1 MHKESQ
7 DEKEINDRFI
17 NYFINKTEE
26 YEKES
31 AQNDY
36 PFISPLPNCL
46 TRAQSSPNEEEDNE
60 MPNLELTLIPYEQ
73 SLLKN
78 TITLKI
84 FNVIYPGKYSVFT
97 RIENDLSYL
106 LKEEEMLCQRKR
118 YNIRRKRRE
127 NNDNI
132 RKKIK
137 RGFFN
142 KGLIHKLNMILKN
155 QNINSYFEIFQQH
168 FVGNVTKRTN
178 NQLMN
183 MTLEEIFEK
192 KELYQESE
200 LKSYKH
206 NFNLVK
212 SIEIQENKE
221 LKNILNKKLYLIFE
235 EYINSKEFLIDEINR
250 LKNKKMDNEYIE
262 KYKYLTKHFIEFAM
276 EN

>member
-17 NYFINKTEE
+17 NYFINKTKE

-84 FNVIYPGKYSVFT
+84 FDVIYPDKYSVFT

-206 NFNLVK
+206 NLNLVK

-221 LKNILNKKLYLIFE
+221 IKNILNKKLYLIFE

-250 LKNKKMDNEYIE
+250 LKNKKMDNEYI
-262 KYKYLTKHFIEFAM
+262 KRYIYLTKHFIEFAM
-276 EN
+276 DN

>member
-84 FNVIYPGKYSVFT
+84 FDVIYPDKYSVFT
-97 RIENDLSYL
+97 KIENDLSYL

-250 LKNKKMDNEYIE
+250 LKNKKMDNEYI
-262 KYKYLTKHFIEFAM
+262 KRYIYLTKHFIEFAFD
-276 EN
+276 N

>member
-46 TRAQSSPNEEEDNE
+46 TRAQSSPNEEEDNK

-84 FNVIYPGKYSVFT
+84 FDVIYPDKYSVFT

-200 LKSYKH
+200 LKNYEH
-206 NFNLVK
+206 NLNLVK

-221 LKNILNKKLYLIFE
+221 IKNILNKKLYLIFE

-250 LKNKKMDNEYIE
+250 LKIKKMDNEYIQR
-262 KYKYLTKHFIEFAM
+262 YIYLTKHFIEFAM
-276 EN
+276 DN

>member
-84 FNVIYPGKYSVFT
+84 FDVIYPGKYSVFT

-168 FVGNVTKRTN
+168 FVGDVTKRTN

-250 LKNKKMDNEYIE
+250 LKNKKMDNGYIQR
-262 KYKYLTKHFIEFAM
+262 YIYLTKHFIEFAFD
-276 EN
+276 N

>member
-84 FNVIYPGKYSVFT
+84 FDVIYPGKYSVFT

-200 LKSYKH
+200 LKTYKH
-206 NFNLVK
+206 NLNLVK

-221 LKNILNKKLYLIFE
+221 IKNILNKKLYLIFE

-250 LKNKKMDNEYIE
+250 LKNKKMDNEYI
-262 KYKYLTKHFIEFAM
+262 KRYIYLTKHFIEFAFD
-276 EN
+276 N

>member
-1 MHKESQ
+1 MQKESQ
-7 DEKEINDRFI
+7 DEKEINDRFV

-84 FNVIYPGKYSVFT
+84 FDVIYPGKYSVFT

-168 FVGNVTKRTN
+168 FVGDVTKRTN

-250 LKNKKMDNEYIE
+250 LKNKKMDNGYIQR
-262 KYKYLTKHFIEFAM
+262 YIYLTKHFIEFAFD
-276 EN
+276 N

>member
-84 FNVIYPGKYSVFT
+84 FDVIYPDKYSVFT

-168 FVGNVTKRTN
+168 FVGDVTKRTN

-206 NFNLVK
+206 NLNLVK

-221 LKNILNKKLYLIFE
+221 IKNILNKKLYLIFE

-250 LKNKKMDNEYIE
+250 LKNKKMDNGYIQR
-262 KYKYLTKHFIEFAM
+262 YIYLTKHFIEFAFD
-276 EN
+276 N

>member
-7 DEKEINDRFI
+7 DEKEINDRFV

-84 FNVIYPGKYSVFT
+84 FDVIYPDKYSVFT
-97 RIENDLSYL
+97 RIENNLSYL

-250 LKNKKMDNEYIE
+250 LKNKKMDNEYI
-262 KYKYLTKHFIEFAM
+262 KRYIYLTKHFIEFAM
-276 EN
+276 DN

>member
-84 FNVIYPGKYSVFT
+84 FDVIYPDKYSVFT

-200 LKSYKH
+200 LKTYKH
-206 NFNLVK
+206 NLNLVK

-221 LKNILNKKLYLIFE
+221 IKNILNKKLYLIFE

-250 LKNKKMDNEYIE
+250 LKNKKMDNEYI
-262 KYKYLTKHFIEFAM
+262 KRYIYLTKHFIEFAM
-276 EN
+276 DN

>member
-7 DEKEINDRFI
+7 DEKEINDRFV

-84 FNVIYPGKYSVFT
+84 FDVIYPGKYSVFT

-168 FVGNVTKRTN
+168 FVGDVTKRTN

-250 LKNKKMDNEYIE
+250 LKNKKMDNGYIQR
-262 KYKYLTKHFIEFAM
+262 YIYLTKHFIEFAFD
-276 EN
+276 N

>member
-84 FNVIYPGKYSVFT
+84 FDVIYPDKYSVFT

-200 LKSYKH
+200 LKTYKH
-206 NFNLVK
+206 NLNLVK

-250 LKNKKMDNEYIE
+250 LKNKKMDNGYIQR
-262 KYKYLTKHFIEFAM
+262 YIYLTKHFIEFAFD
-276 EN
+276 N

>member
-17 NYFINKTEE
+17 NYFINITEE

-60 MPNLELTLIPYEQ
+60 LPNLELTLIPYEQ

-84 FNVIYPGKYSVFT
+84 FDVVYPGKYSVFT

-206 NFNLVK
+206 NLNLVK

-221 LKNILNKKLYLIFE
+221 IKNILNKKLYLIFE

-250 LKNKKMDNEYIE
+250 LKNKKMDNGYIQR
-262 KYKYLTKHFIEFAM
+262 YIYLTKHFIEFAFD
-276 EN
+276 N

>member
-84 FNVIYPGKYSVFT
+84 FDVIYPDKYSVFT
-97 RIENDLSYL
+97 RIENNLSYL

-168 FVGNVTKRTN
+168 FVGDVTKRTN

-200 LKSYKH
+200 LKNYKH
-206 NFNLVK
+206 NINLVK

-221 LKNILNKKLYLIFE
+221 IKNILNKKLYLIFE

-250 LKNKKMDNEYIE
+250 LKNKKMDNEYI
-262 KYKYLTKHFIEFAM
+262 KRYIYLTKHFIELAM
-276 EN
+276 DN

>member
-7 DEKEINDRFI
+7 DEKEINERFV

-84 FNVIYPGKYSVFT
+84 FDVIYPDKYSVFT

-168 FVGNVTKRTN
+168 FVGDVTKRTN

-200 LKSYKH
+200 LKNYEH
-206 NFNLVK
+206 NLNLVK

-221 LKNILNKKLYLIFE
+221 IKNILNKKLYLIFE

-250 LKNKKMDNEYIE
+250 LKNKKMDNGYIQR
-262 KYKYLTKHFIEFAM
+262 YIYLTKHFIEFAFD
-276 EN
+276 N

>member
-7 DEKEINDRFI
+7 DEKEINERFI

-84 FNVIYPGKYSVFT
+84 FDVIYPGKYSVFT

-168 FVGNVTKRTN
+168 FVGDVTKRTN

-221 LKNILNKKLYLIFE
+221 IKNILNKKLYLIFE

-250 LKNKKMDNEYIE
+250 LKNKKMDNGYIQR
-262 KYKYLTKHFIEFAM
+262 YIYLTKHFIEFAFD
-276 EN
+276 N

>member
-7 DEKEINDRFI
+7 DEKEINDRFV

-84 FNVIYPGKYSVFT
+84 FDVIYPDKYSVFT

-168 FVGNVTKRTN
+168 FVGDVTKRTN

-221 LKNILNKKLYLIFE
+221 IKNILNKKLYLIFE

-250 LKNKKMDNEYIE
+250 LKNKKMDNGYIQR
-262 KYKYLTKHFIEFAM
+262 YIYLTKHFIEFAFD
-276 EN
+276 N

>member
-7 DEKEINDRFI
+7 DEKEINERFI

-84 FNVIYPGKYSVFT
+84 FDVIYPDKYSVFT

-168 FVGNVTKRTN
+168 FVGDVTKRTN

-200 LKSYKH
+200 LKNYKH

-250 LKNKKMDNEYIE
+250 LKNKKMDNGYIQR
-262 KYKYLTKHFIEFAM
+262 YIYLTKHFIEFAFD
-276 EN
+276 N

>member
-1 MHKESQ
+1 MQKESQ
-7 DEKEINDRFI
+7 DEKEINDRFV

-84 FNVIYPGKYSVFT
+84 FDVIYPDKYSVFT

-250 LKNKKMDNEYIE
+250 LKNKKMDNEYI
-262 KYKYLTKHFIEFAM
+262 KRYIYLTKHFIEFAFD
-276 EN
+276 N

>member
-7 DEKEINDRFI
+7 DEKEINERFV

-84 FNVIYPGKYSVFT
+84 FDVIYPDKYSVFT

-200 LKSYKH
+200 LKNYEH
-206 NFNLVK
+206 NLNLVK

-221 LKNILNKKLYLIFE
+221 IKNILNKKLYLIFE

-250 LKNKKMDNEYIE
+250 LKNKKMDNGYIQR
-262 KYKYLTKHFIEFAM
+262 YIYLTKHFIEFAFD
-276 EN
+276 N

>member
-7 DEKEINDRFI
+7 DEKEINDRFV

-26 YEKES
+26 HEKES

-60 MPNLELTLIPYEQ
+60 MQNFELTMIPYEQ

-84 FNVIYPGKYSVFT
+84 FDVIYPDKYSVFT

-168 FVGNVTKRTN
+168 FVGDVTKRTN

-250 LKNKKMDNEYIE
+250 LKNKKMDNEYI
-262 KYKYLTKHFIEFAM
+262 KRYIYLTKHFIEFAM
-276 EN
+276 DN

>member
-1 MHKESQ
+1 MQKESQ
-7 DEKEINDRFI
+7 DEKEINDRFV

-84 FNVIYPGKYSVFT
+84 FDVIYPDKYSVFT

-168 FVGNVTKRTN
+168 FVGDVTKRTN

-200 LKSYKH
+200 LKTYKH

-250 LKNKKMDNEYIE
+250 LKNKKMDNEYI
-262 KYKYLTKHFIEFAM
+262 KRYIYLTKHFIEFAM
-276 EN
+276 DN

>member
-60 MPNLELTLIPYEQ
+60 MQNFDLTMIPYEQ

-84 FNVIYPGKYSVFT
+84 FDVIYPGKYSVFT
-97 RIENDLSYL
+97 RIENNLSYL

-168 FVGNVTKRTN
+168 FVGDVTKRTN

-250 LKNKKMDNEYIE
+250 LKNKKMDNGYIQR
-262 KYKYLTKHFIEFAM
+262 YIYLTKHFIEFAFD
-276 EN
+276 N

>member
-1 MHKESQ
+1 MQKESQ
-7 DEKEINDRFI
+7 DEKEINDRFV

-84 FNVIYPGKYSVFT
+84 FDVIYPDKYSVFT
-97 RIENDLSYL
+97 RIENNLSYL

-118 YNIRRKRRE
+118 YNIRRKKRE
-127 NNDNI
+127 NNNNI

-168 FVGNVTKRTN
+168 FVGDVTKRTN

-200 LKSYKH
+200 LKTYKH
-206 NFNLVK
+206 NLNLVK

-221 LKNILNKKLYLIFE
+221 IKNILNKKLYLIFE

-250 LKNKKMDNEYIE
+250 LKNKKMDNEYI
-262 KYKYLTKHFIEFAM
+262 KRYIYLTKHFIEFAFD
-276 EN
+276 N

>member
-84 FNVIYPGKYSVFT
+84 FDVIYPDKYSVFT

-206 NFNLVK
+206 NLNLVK

-221 LKNILNKKLYLIFE
+221 IKNILNKKLYLIFE

-250 LKNKKMDNEYIE
+250 LKNKKMDNEYI
-262 KYKYLTKHFIEFAM
+262 KRYIYLTKHFIEFAM
-276 EN
+276 DN

>member
-1 MHKESQ
+1 MQKESQ
-7 DEKEINDRFI
+7 DEKEINDRFV

-84 FNVIYPGKYSVFT
+84 FDVIYPDKYSVFT

-155 QNINSYFEIFQQH
+155 KNINSYFEIFQQH
-168 FVGNVTKRTN
+168 FVGDVTKRTN

-200 LKSYKH
+200 LETYKH
-206 NFNLVK
+206 NLNLVK

-221 LKNILNKKLYLIFE
+221 IKNILNKKLYLIFE

-250 LKNKKMDNEYIE
+250 LKNKKMDNEYIK
-262 KYKYLTKHFIEFAM
+262 KYIYLTKHFIEFAM
-276 EN
+276 DN

>member
-7 DEKEINDRFI
+7 DEKEINDRFV

-26 YEKES
+26 HEKES

-60 MPNLELTLIPYEQ
+60 MQNFELTMIPYEQ

-84 FNVIYPGKYSVFT
+84 FDVIYPDKYSVFT

-168 FVGNVTKRTN
+168 FVGDVTKRTN

-206 NFNLVK
+206 NLNLVK

-221 LKNILNKKLYLIFE
+221 IKNILNKKLYLIFE

-250 LKNKKMDNEYIE
+250 LKNKKMDNGYIQR
-262 KYKYLTKHFIEFAM
+262 YIYLTKHFIEFAFD
-276 EN
+276 N